1 MKEVLMKECS
11 MKMSPKEALQ
21 KLEYVAAMFNCNKTD
36 RIILDCAV
44 EVLAQC
50 LPAEVEAPA
59 EEVAAP
65 AEVEAPAEELAQ

>member
-1 MKEVLMKECS
+1 

-21 KLEYVAAMFNCNKTD
+21 KLEYVAAMFQCNKTD

-50 LPAEVEAPA
+50 LPAE
-59 EEVAAP
+59 EVSAP
-65 AEVEAPAEELAQ
+65 AEVEAAPEAAAPAEELAQ